1 LHISQPTI
9 SRDIDFIRNQTSS
22 ASKKDLAQRMSYE
35 QQNGLDG
42 IEELMK
48 NLWSIIDN
56 PKTEVKEKMKAM
68 NLMMQCHILRLKLVD
83 SEAFIKQC
91 DDQADKVKRDEETN
105 TLREQEVSRREKALE
120 RALEDHL
127 KNQKLTQQEIW
138 QIRNPNA
145 VF

>member
-9 SRDIDFIRNQTSS
+9 SRDIDFIRNQTSN
-22 ASKKDLAQRMSYE
+22 AAKKDLAQRMSYE

-120 RALEDHL
+120 KSLEDHL
-127 KNQKLTQQEIW
+127 KNGKLTQRETD